1 MACEISSGRIVDCKD
16 SVGGIKAVF
25 ISAGYIDQPS
35 VPYTPAGPDGT
46 PAAVPGWLA
55 ASNDTVTEVQTQV
68 YYQFDVRPETSSLTV
83 NYQSDPASG
92 TTFFEQVLSVT
103 FQKLDATDIADIR
116 ILTQGRFQVWVQ
128 DNMDNVW
135 LLGAEYGCNVTGG
148 SLTTGQA
155 FSDMSGYTLDMT
167 GREPN
172 PIWIAAASS
181 GGANS
186 NYPLDNVG
194 GASLG
199 TQ

>member
-35 VPYTPAGPDGT
+35 VPYDDSGT
-46 PAAVPGWLA
+46 PIVQGWLA
-55 ASNDTVTEVQTQV
+55 ATNDTVTQIQAQT

-172 PIWIAAASS
+172 PIWIATASAG
-181 GGANS
+181 GGAA

-194 GASLG
+194 GATVG
-199 TQ
+199 